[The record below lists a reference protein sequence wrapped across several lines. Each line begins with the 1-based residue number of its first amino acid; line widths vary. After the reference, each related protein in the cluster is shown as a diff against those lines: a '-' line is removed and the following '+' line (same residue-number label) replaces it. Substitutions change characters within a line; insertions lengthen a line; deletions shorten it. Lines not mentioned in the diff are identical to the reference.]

1 MSLGN
6 PAKSVRIA
14 ILALV
19 GACAASLASAEIP
32 GVPGTAF
39 TLTAKAD
46 RISTPDGH
54 SIYFWGFDSGGGQ
67 AQYPAPTLIVPAP
80 GPVSIT
86 VVNSLPAQFNQR
98 VSLAVAGLGVVA
110 TCAGT
115 PALCVQGPITL
126 EAATGGSVTY
136 TVTASRPG
144 TFLYNSAS
152 RPDLQV
158 EMGLTGAMIVRP
170 ASNPTGQA
178 YNDTAPLDETG
189 NPAGSQYDHEYLFF
203 LSEMDSEI
211 HDLVEQ
217 QGVQA
222 VDDSGRLSHYFP
234 NYWFINGRNAPD
246 TMAEA
251 GVERLPTQPYNALP
265 RTHPGDR
272 VLMRVVGGG
281 HDMHPFHHHGQ
292 HARVIAVD
300 GFPLETG
307 ASTSGHTSFDLS
319 HEVFTI
325 PSLPGQTM
333 DAILRWTG
341 KGLGWDI
348 YGASSNHPGNS
359 CPISSTE
366 DLNANGLLD
375 HAVLVGNQLLDEDV
389 NHNGQLDT
397 VWGKILDA
405 EGLDP
410 DTHEYC
416 ADHHKPL
423 PVVLPEALA
432 LANGPFYSG
441 SPFLG
446 QVGLMPPG
454 DGGLN
459 PNAGYTY
466 MWHSHNEKEIT
477 NYDVFPGGMMTM
489 LVVEPPVTPI
499 P

>member
-1 MSLGN
+1 MSRRHS
-6 PAKSVRIA
+6 ARFQIA
-14 ILALV
+14 MVMLAGLLTSSR
-19 GACAASLASAEIP
+19 AWAEIP
-32 GVPGTAF
+32 SVAVGTGL

-46 RISTPDGH
+46 RITTPDGG
-54 SIYFWGFDSGGGQ
+54 SIYFWGFSSGSGRP
-67 AQYPAPTLIVPAP
+67 QYPGPTLKVTEGAA
-80 GPVSIT
+80 VSIT
-86 VVNSLPAQFNQR
+86 VSNQLPAQFNQR
-98 VSLAVAGLGVVA
+98 VSLAVGGLSGVVA
-110 TCAGT
+110 TCAA
-115 PALCVQGPITL
+115 PPCVQGPMTM
-126 EAATGGSVTY
+126 EAGQGGAVTY
-136 TVTASRPG
+136 TFTASRPG

-158 EMGLTGAMIVRP
+158 EMGLTGAMIVYPGTAGKAYDDAAP
-170 ASNPTGQA
+170 ANQA
-178 YNDTAPLDETG
+178 G
-189 NPAGSQYDHEYLFF
+189 NPAGSQYEQEYLFF

-217 QGVQA
+217 DGVQA
-222 VDDSGRLSHYFP
+222 VDDSGRLGYYFP

-251 GVERLPTQPYNALP
+251 GVPRLPTQPYSALT

-272 VLMRVVGGG
+272 VLMRLVGGG

-292 HARVIAVD
+292 HARVLAVD
-300 GFPLETG
+300 AFPL
-307 ASTSGHTSFDLS
+307 SSGLPGSQPYDLS

-325 PSLPGQTM
+325 QSVPGQTM

-348 YGASSNHPGNS
+348 YGGPSAHTGALLGS
-359 CPISSTE
+359 CG
-366 DLNANGLLD
+366 AG
-375 HAVLVGNQLLDEDV
+375 HAV
-389 NHNGQLDT
+389 
-397 VWGKILDA
+397 DA
-405 EGLDP
+405 EGLDTL
-410 DTHEYC
+410 THEYC
-416 ADHHKPL
+416 ADHGKPL

-432 LANGPFYSG
+432 LTNGPFYSG

-459 PNAGYTY
+459 PNAGYTF

-477 NYDVFPGGMMTM
+477 NFDVFPGGMMTM
-489 LVVEPPVTPI
+489 LMVEPPGTPI

>member
-1 MSLGN
+1 M
-6 PAKSVRIA
+6 RTQIA

-19 GACAASLASAEIP
+19 GVCAASAAFAEIP
-32 GVPGTAF
+32 GVSGTAF

-46 RISTPDGH
+46 RITTPDGG
-54 SIYFWGFDSGGGQ
+54 SIYFWGFASDTGRP
-67 AQYPAPTLIVPAP
+67 QYPAPTLIIPEGSA
-80 GPVSIT
+80 VSIT
-86 VVNSLPAQFNQR
+86 VVNQLPAKFNQR
-98 VSLAVAGLGVVA
+98 VSLAVAGVSGVTAACAVA
-110 TCAGT
+110 
-115 PALCVQGPITL
+115 PCVQGPITM

-136 TVTASRPG
+136 AFTASRPG

-170 ASNPTGQA
+170 LGFGAMNPKQA
-178 YNDTAPLDETG
+178 YDDAAPADQTG
-189 NPAGSQYDHEYLFF
+189 NPAGSQYEHEYLFF

-217 QGVQA
+217 SGVPA
-222 VDDSGRLSHYFP
+222 ADDSGRLGYYFP

-251 GVERLPTQPYNALP
+251 FVGRLPTQPYNCLP
-265 RTHPGDR
+265 RTHPGER

-300 GFPLETG
+300 AFPLET
-307 ASTSGHTSFDLS
+307 AATAVGHTPFDLS
-319 HEVFTI
+319 HEVFTV

-348 YGASSNHPGNS
+348 YGHKAGDG
-359 CPISSTE
+359 STCT
-366 DLNANGLLD
+366 AAG
-375 HAVLVGNQLLDEDV
+375 
-389 NHNGQLDT
+389 
-397 VWGKILDA
+397 A
-405 EGLDP
+405 EGLDST
-410 DTHEYC
+410 THEYC
-416 ADHHKPL
+416 ADHLKPL

-477 NYDVFPGGMMTM
+477 NFDVFPGGMMTM
-489 LVVEPPVTPI
+489 LIVEPPGTII

>member
-1 MSLGN
+1 MSRSSS
-6 PAKSVRIA
+6 AVRCRMA
-14 ILALV
+14 MVALAGL
-19 GACAASLASAEIP
+19 CAASPVRAEIP
-32 GVPGTAF
+32 GVTGTSF

-46 RISTPDGH
+46 RITTPDGG
-54 SIYFWGFDSGGGQ
+54 SIYFWGFSSGSGR
-67 AQYPAPTLIVPAP
+67 AQYPAPTLKIAKDATVT
-80 GPVSIT
+80 VT
-86 VVNSLPAQFNQR
+86 VVNQLPPQFNQR
-98 VSLAVAGLGVVA
+98 VSLAVAGLSGVVA
-110 TCAGT
+110 ACAA
-115 PALCVQGPITL
+115 PPCVQGPITM
-126 EAATGGSVTY
+126 EAGHGGSVTY
-136 TVTASRPG
+136 TFTASRPG

-158 EMGLTGAMIVRP
+158 EMGLAGAMIVYP
-170 ASNPTGQA
+170 AAAGQA
-178 YNDTAPLDETG
+178 YDDTAPADQAG
-189 NPAGSQYDHEYLFF
+189 NPAGSQYEQEYLFF
-203 LSEMDSEI
+203 LSEMDSAI

-217 QGVQA
+217 RGVQA
-222 VDDSGRLSHYFP
+222 ADDSGRLGYYFP

-246 TMAEA
+246 TMATA
-251 GVERLPTQPYNALP
+251 GVSRLPTQPYSALT

-300 GFPLETG
+300 GFPLETS
-307 ASTSGHTSFDLS
+307 AATSGHRAFDLS

-325 PSLPGQTM
+325 PSLPGQTV

-348 YGASSNHPGNS
+348 YGGQEGHQTAALLGS
-359 CPISSTE
+359 CSGVAP
-366 DLNANGLLD
+366 
-375 HAVLVGNQLLDEDV
+375 HVP
-389 NHNGQLDT
+389 
-397 VWGKILDA
+397 LDA

-410 DTHEYC
+410 ITHESC
-416 ADHHKPL
+416 ADHLKPL

-432 LANGPFYSG
+432 LTNGPFYSG

-446 QVGLMPPG
+446 QIGLMPPG

-477 NYDVFPGGMMTM
+477 NYDIFPGGMMTM
-489 LVVEPPVTPI
+489 LVVEPPGTPI

>member
-1 MSLGN
+1 MSRSRSAQRLQG
-6 PAKSVRIA
+6 AF
-14 ILALV
+14 LALLFP
-19 GACAASLASAEIP
+19 CAAIPASAAIS
-32 GVPGTAF
+32 GVPGTSF

-46 RISTPDGH
+46 RITTPDGN
-54 SIYFWGFDSGGGQ
+54 SIYFWGFTADGGRP
-67 AQYPAPTLIVPAP
+67 QYPGPTLKISESNS
-80 GPVSIT
+80 PVTIT
-86 VVNSLPAQFNQR
+86 VVNKLPFNQR
-98 VSLAVAGLGVVA
+98 VSLNLIGQSGVTAACGVAGG
-110 TCAGT
+110 
-115 PALCVQGPITL
+115 CVRGPITL
-126 EAATGGSVTY
+126 EARTDESVTY
-136 TVTASRPG
+136 TFTPSRPG

-158 EMGLTGAMIVRP
+158 EMGLAGALIVYP
-170 ASNPTGQA
+170 AAPGQA
-178 YNDTAPLDETG
+178 YEDAEPSNQSG
-189 NPAGSQYDHEYLFF
+189 NPAGSQYEQEYLFF

-211 HDLVEQ
+211 HDLVER
-217 QGVQA
+217 QGVQS

-246 TMAEA
+246 TMAEPF
-251 GVERLPTQPYNALP
+251 VSRLPTQPYGALT

-292 HARVIAVD
+292 HARIIAVD
-300 GFPLETG
+300 GHPLQTDPSQNPV
-307 ASTSGHTSFDLS
+307 AAPFDLS

-325 PSLPGQTM
+325 QSLPGQTV

-348 YGASSNHPGNS
+348 YGHKTGDGSACSPAGSEH
-359 CPISSTE
+359 
-366 DLNANGLLD
+366 
-375 HAVLVGNQLLDEDV
+375 
-389 NHNGQLDT
+389 
-397 VWGKILDA
+397 
-405 EGLDP
+405 LDP
-410 DTHEYC
+410 TTSEYC
-416 ADHHKPL
+416 DDHLKPL

-432 LANGPFYSG
+432 LTNGPFYSG

-477 NYDVFPGGMMTM
+477 NYDIFPGGMMTM
-489 LVVEPPVTPI
+489 LVVEPPGTTI

>member
-1 MSLGN
+1 MSRRQSAVRLSIAMVILG
-6 PAKSVRIA
+6 
-14 ILALV
+14 AL
-19 GACAASLASAEIP
+19 GAASPASAEIP
-32 GVPGTAF
+32 GVSGSSF
-39 TLTAKAD
+39 TLTAMAD
-46 RISTPDGH
+46 RITTPDGG
-54 SIYFWGFDSGGGQ
+54 SIYFWGFSAG
-67 AQYPAPTLIVPAP
+67 APRPQYPGPTLIIPEGAA
-80 GPVSIT
+80 VSIT
-86 VVNSLPAQFNQR
+86 VVNQLPSEFHQR
-98 VSLAVAGLGVVA
+98 VSLAVGGLSGVVA
-110 TCAGT
+110 TCAG
-115 PALCVQGPITL
+115 AQSSCVQGPITM

-136 TVTASRPG
+136 SFTASRPG

-158 EMGLTGAMIVRP
+158 EMGLAGAMIVRP
-170 ASNPTGQA
+170 AVAGQA
-178 YNDTAPLDETG
+178 YDDAAPTTDALKAG
-189 NPAGSQYDHEYLFF
+189 NPAGSQYEQEYMFF

-222 VDDSGRLSHYFP
+222 VDDSGRLAYYFP

-251 GVERLPTQPYNALP
+251 DVNRLPTQPYSALT

-300 GFPLETG
+300 GFPLQT
-307 ASTSGHTSFDLS
+307 ASTAHFDLS

-325 PSLPGQTM
+325 PSLPGQTV

-348 YGASSNHPGNS
+348 YGSKPHTCGP
-359 CPISSTE
+359 
-366 DLNANGLLD
+366 
-375 HAVLVGNQLLDEDV
+375 VV
-389 NHNGQLDT
+389 
-397 VWGKILDA
+397 DA
-405 EGLDP
+405 EGLDLV
-410 DTHEYC
+410 THEFC
-416 ADHHKPL
+416 ADHGKAI
-423 PVVLPEALA
+423 PVTLPESLA
-432 LANGPFYSG
+432 LTNGPFYSG

-477 NYDVFPGGMMTM
+477 NYDIFPGGMMTM
-489 LVVEPPVTPI
+489 LVVEPPGTPI

>member
-1 MSLGN
+1 MSRIS
-6 PAKSVRIA
+6 SVARLLLA
-14 ILALV
+14 LLALV
-19 GACAASLASAEIP
+19 GSLTASQVRAEIP
-32 GVPGTAF
+32 GVSGTSF
-39 TLTAKAD
+39 TLYAKDD
-46 RISTPDGH
+46 RITTPDGG
-54 SIYFWGFDSGGGQ
+54 SIYFWGFSATQ
-67 AQYPAPTLIVPAP
+67 AGRPQYPGPTLIVPQSATTN
-80 GPVSIT
+80 VTIT
-86 VVNSLPAQFNQR
+86 VVNNLPVKFNQR
-98 VSLAVAGLGVVA
+98 VSLAVAGLSGVTA
-110 TCAGT
+110 TCAGA
-115 PALCVQGPITL
+115 PALCVQGPITM
-126 EAATGGSVTY
+126 EAIAGGSVTY
-136 TVTASRPG
+136 TFTASRPG

-158 EMGLTGAMIVRP
+158 EMGLAGAMIVRP
-170 ASNPTGQA
+170 TGFLAGTTASHPNRRA
-178 YNDTAPLDETG
+178 YGDTAAPIDQSG
-189 NPAGSQYDHEYLFF
+189 NPAGSQYEHEYLFF

-222 VDDSGRLSHYFP
+222 VDDSGRLGYYFP

-251 GVERLPTQPYNALP
+251 FVNRLPTQPYNALP
-265 RTHPGDR
+265 KTHPGER

-292 HARVIAVD
+292 HARVIAAD

-307 ASTSGHTSFDLS
+307 AATAGHTPFDLS

-325 PSLPGQTM
+325 PSLPGQTV

-348 YGASSNHPGNS
+348 YGGTPHS
-359 CPISSTE
+359 C
-366 DLNANGLLD
+366 GGGG
-375 HAVLVGNQLLDEDV
+375 V
-389 NHNGQLDT
+389 
-397 VWGKILDA
+397 DA
-405 EGLDP
+405 EGLDNT
-410 DTHEYC
+410 THEYC
-416 ADHHKPL
+416 ADHGKPL
-423 PVVLPEALA
+423 PVILPEALA
-432 LANGPFYSG
+432 LTNGPFYSG

-477 NYDVFPGGMMTM
+477 NFDIFPGGMMTM
-489 LVVEPPVTPI
+489 LVVEPRGTSI

>member
-1 MSLGN
+1 
-6 PAKSVRIA
+6 
-14 ILALV
+14 
-19 GACAASLASAEIP
+19 
-32 GVPGTAF
+32 
-39 TLTAKAD
+39 
-46 RISTPDGH
+46 
-54 SIYFWGFDSGGGQ
+54 
-67 AQYPAPTLIVPAP
+67 
-80 GPVSIT
+80 
-86 VVNSLPAQFNQR
+86 
-98 VSLAVAGLGVVA
+98 
-110 TCAGT
+110 
-115 PALCVQGPITL
+115 
-126 EAATGGSVTY
+126 
-136 TVTASRPG
+136 
-144 TFLYNSAS
+144 
-152 RPDLQV
+152 
-158 EMGLTGAMIVRP
+158 
-170 ASNPTGQA
+170 
-178 YNDTAPLDETG
+178 
-189 NPAGSQYDHEYLFF
+189 
-203 LSEMDSEI
+203 MDSEI

-251 GVERLPTQPYNALP
+251 GVERLPAQPYSALT

-300 GFPLETG
+300 AVPQQSAG
-307 ASTSGHTSFDLS
+307 ATVPFDLS

-325 PSLPGQTM
+325 PSLPGQTV

-348 YGASSNHPGNS
+348 YGHKAGDGSSCSG
-359 CPISSTE
+359 
-366 DLNANGLLD
+366 
-375 HAVLVGNQLLDEDV
+375 VG
-389 NHNGQLDT
+389 
-397 VWGKILDA
+397 A
-405 EGLDP
+405 EGLDAV
-410 DTHEYC
+410 THEFC
-416 ADHHKPL
+416 ADHLKPL

-489 LVVEPPVTPI
+489 LVVEPPGTLI

>member
-1 MSLGN
+1 MS
-6 PAKSVRIA
+6 RISSA
-14 ILALV
+14 LRLQLAMLALT
-19 GACAASLASAEIP
+19 GASAVSTASAEIP
-32 GVPGTAF
+32 GVSGTSF

-46 RISTPDGH
+46 RITTPDGN
-54 SIYFWGFDSGGGQ
+54 SIYFWGFSADGGRP
-67 AQYPAPTLIVPAP
+67 QYPGPTLKVTKGAL
-80 GPVSIT
+80 VTIT
-86 VVNSLPAQFNQR
+86 VSNQLPAHLNQR
-98 VSLAVAGLGVVA
+98 VSLALAGQTGVTA
-110 TCAGT
+110 TCIPVNG
-115 PALCVQGPITL
+115 CVQGPIAV
-126 EAATGGSVTY
+126 EARYGESVTY
-136 TVTASRPG
+136 AFTASRPG

-158 EMGLTGAMIVRP
+158 EMGLAGALIVYP
-170 ASNPTGQA
+170 ATSGQA
-178 YNDTAPLDETG
+178 YEDTAPADQSG
-189 NPAGSQYDHEYLFF
+189 NPAGSQFEQEYLFF
-203 LSEMDSEI
+203 LSEVDSEI

-222 VDDSGRLSHYFP
+222 VDDSGRLGYYFP

-246 TMAEA
+246 TMAET
-251 GVERLPTQPYNALP
+251 GVPRLPTQPYGALT

-292 HARVIAVD
+292 HARIIALD
-300 GFPLETG
+300 GFPLQTG
-307 ASTSGHTSFDLS
+307 PGAHFDLS

-325 PSLPGQTM
+325 QSLPGQTV

-348 YGASSNHPGNS
+348 YGHKAGDAAQCNP
-359 CPISSTE
+359 
-366 DLNANGLLD
+366 
-375 HAVLVGNQLLDEDV
+375 VGAE
-389 NHNGQLDT
+389 H
-397 VWGKILDA
+397 LDA
-405 EGLDP
+405 V
-410 DTHEYC
+410 THEYC
-416 ADHHKPL
+416 DDHDKPL

-432 LANGPFYSG
+432 LTNGPFYSG

-477 NYDVFPGGMMTM
+477 NFDIFPGGMMTM
-489 LVVEPPVTPI
+489 LVVEPPGTPI

>member
-1 MSLGN
+1 MS
-6 PAKSVRIA
+6 RISCA
-14 ILALV
+14 RRLQLALLAL
-19 GACAASLASAEIP
+19 GSLCAAGRAAAEIP
-32 GVPGTAF
+32 GVSGPSF

-54 SIYFWGFDSGGGQ
+54 SIYFWGFASGGGR
-67 AQYPAPTLIVPAP
+67 AQYPGPTLKVAE
-80 GPVSIT
+80 GSTVTIT
-86 VVNSLPAQFNQR
+86 VDNQLPPQFNQR
-98 VSLAVAGLGVVA
+98 VSLALPGQSGVTA
-110 TCAGT
+110 TCSVAD
-115 PALCVQGPITL
+115 ACVQGPITL
-126 EAATGGSVTY
+126 EAPPGLSVTY
-136 TVTASRPG
+136 SFTASRPG

-158 EMGLTGAMIVRP
+158 EMGLAGTLIVYP
-170 ASNPTGQA
+170 STSNQA
-178 YNDTAPLDETG
+178 YDDTAPADQSG
-189 NPAGSQYDHEYLFF
+189 NPAGSQFDHEYLFF

-222 VDDSGRLSHYFP
+222 VDDSGRLGYYFA

-246 TMAEA
+246 TMNEE
-251 GVERLPTQPYNALP
+251 GVSRLPTQPYNALP

-292 HARVIAVD
+292 HARIIAVD
-300 GFPLETG
+300 GFPLQTAPG
-307 ASTSGHTSFDLS
+307 AHFDLS

-325 PSLPGQTM
+325 QSIPGQTV

-348 YGASSNHPGNS
+348 YDKSSNPLHPANS
-359 CPISSTE
+359 CPFT
-366 DLNANGLLD
+366 DTNG
-375 HAVLVGNQLLDEDV
+375 
-389 NHNGQLDT
+389 NGRPDPGEPWLKT
-397 VWGKILDA
+397 LDA

-410 DTHEYC
+410 DTHEFC
-416 ADHHKPL
+416 ADHNKPI
-423 PVVLPEALA
+423 PVVLPETLA
-432 LANGPFYSG
+432 LTNGEFWSG

-446 QVGLMPPG
+446 QAGLLPPG

-459 PNAGYTY
+459 PNNGYTY

-477 NYDVFPGGMMTM
+477 NFDIFPGGMMTM
-489 LVVEPPVTPI
+489 LIVEPPSTTI

>member
-1 MSLGN
+1 MSRRHS
-6 PAKSVRIA
+6 AVRLPIA
-14 ILALV
+14 MALLAGL
-19 GACAASLASAEIP
+19 CASSQVSAEIP
-32 GVPGTAF
+32 GVAGTSSGAGTAF
-39 TLTAKAD
+39 TLTAMAD
-46 RISTPDGH
+46 RITTPDGG
-54 SIYFWGFDSGGGQ
+54 SIYFWGFAADSGGRP
-67 AQYPAPTLIVPAP
+67 QYPGPTLLVPTP

-86 VVNSLPAQFNQR
+86 VVNQLPAQFDQR
-98 VSLAVAGLGVVA
+98 VSLAVGGLSGVVA
-110 TCAGT
+110 TCSGT
-115 PALCVQGPITL
+115 ASLCVQGPITM

-136 TVTASRPG
+136 SFTASRPG

-158 EMGLTGAMIVRP
+158 EMGLAGAMIVRP
-170 ASNPTGQA
+170 TTDPAHQA
-178 YNDTAPLDETG
+178 YDDAAPANQAG
-189 NPAGSQYDHEYLFF
+189 NPAGSQYEQEYLFF

-222 VDDSGRLSHYFP
+222 VDDSGRLGYYFP

-251 GVERLPTQPYNALP
+251 DVPRLPTQPYAALT

-292 HARVIAVD
+292 HARIIAVD
-300 GFPLETG
+300 GFPLQT
-307 ASTSGHTSFDLS
+307 TSGTPFDLS

-325 PSLPGQTM
+325 QSLPGQTV

-348 YGASSNHPGNS
+348 YGSKPHTCGPS
-359 CPISSTE
+359 
-366 DLNANGLLD
+366 
-375 HAVLVGNQLLDEDV
+375 V
-389 NHNGQLDT
+389 
-397 VWGKILDA
+397 DA
-405 EGLDP
+405 EGLDLV
-410 DTHEYC
+410 THEFC
-416 ADHHKPL
+416 GDHLKPL

-432 LANGPFYSG
+432 LTNGPFYSG

-454 DGGLN
+454 DGGMN

-477 NYDVFPGGMMTM
+477 NYDIFPGGMMTM
-489 LVVEPPVTPI
+489 LVVEPPGTPI

>member
-1 MSLGN
+1 
-6 PAKSVRIA
+6 
-14 ILALV
+14 
-19 GACAASLASAEIP
+19 
-32 GVPGTAF
+32 
-39 TLTAKAD
+39 
-46 RISTPDGH
+46 
-54 SIYFWGFDSGGGQ
+54 
-67 AQYPAPTLIVPAP
+67 
-80 GPVSIT
+80 
-86 VVNSLPAQFNQR
+86 
-98 VSLAVAGLGVVA
+98 VAYSFV
-110 TCAGT
+110 
-115 PALCVQGPITL
+115 
-126 EAATGGSVTY
+126 
-136 TVTASRPG
+136 ASRPG

-158 EMGLTGAMIVRP
+158 EMGLAGVMIVY
-170 ASNPTGQA
+170 PTTGGQA
-178 YNDTAPLDETG
+178 YDDAPPVDPTG

-203 LSEMDSEI
+203 LSEMDSVI
-211 HDLVEQ
+211 HDIVEQ

-222 VDDSGRLSHYFP
+222 ADDSGRLSYYFP

-251 GVERLPTQPYNALP
+251 GVPRLPSQPYNCLP

-300 GFPLETG
+300 AFPLTT
-307 ASTSGHTSFDLS
+307 STAPSGYALDLS

-341 KGLGWDI
+341 KNVGWDI
-348 YGASSNHPGNS
+348 YGPADNHPPNS
-359 CPISSTE
+359 CDGT
-366 DLNANGLLD
+366 N
-375 HAVLVGNQLLDEDV
+375 LV
-389 NHNGQLDT
+389 
-397 VWGKILDA
+397 DA
-405 EGLDP
+405 EGLDTV
-410 DTHEYC
+410 THEYC
-416 ADHHKPL
+416 PDHGKPL
-423 PVVLPEALA
+423 PVILPEALA
-432 LANGPFYSG
+432 LTNGPFYSG

-477 NYDVFPGGMMTM
+477 NYDIFPGGLMTM
-489 LVVEPPVTPI
+489 LVVEPPGTDI